1 MYLSQLTPLIY
12 LHARQDLSRGEVNIL
27 LALSTLAGA
36 PIFISQKRLAKIA
49 RTGTSSVYRH
59 LNTLKDKN
67 LVVTNTHNGTDTLDY
82 YIDWRATL
90 DEDGR
95 IRYDNSFTVEETGAN
110 TLPSSKENNRH
121 KWGDAAEAPPKTAT
135 AAPAAKA
142 TAKTASKSG
151 TRLPKDWTPS
161 PELADWTRREA
172 PAAANPTELE
182 TFRDYWTA
190 QPGARGRKLDWDAT
204 WRNWARRTNKTTPR
218 RNQDQMLHDMRA
230 QAIAWDQAQEDHHL
244 LPSGY
249 WNEP

>member
-12 LHARQDLSRGEVNIL
+12 LHARQDLSRGEINIL

-67 LVVTNTHNGTDTLDY
+67 LIVADAHNGTDTLDY
-82 YIDWRATL
+82 YIDWRAAL

-95 IRYDNSFTVEETGAN
+95 IRYDNSFTVEETGVN
-110 TLPSSKENNRH
+110 TLPSSKENNRR
-121 KWGDAAEAPPKTAT
+121 KWGDDSAEPHKTT

-142 TAKTASKSG
+142 ASKSG

-161 PELADWTRREA
+161 PALAEWTRREA

-190 QPGARGRKLDWDAT
+190 QPGTRGRKLDWDAT
-204 WRNWARRTNKTTPR
+204 WRNWARRTNKTSPR

-230 QAIAWDQAQEDHHL
+230 QAIAWDQAQEHRHEL
-244 LPSGY
+244 TTGY

>member
-59 LNTLKDKN
+59 LNALKDKN
-67 LVVTNTHNGTDTLDY
+67 LIVTDAHSGTDTLDY

-110 TLPSSKENNRH
+110 TLPSSKENNRR
-121 KWGDAAEAPPKTAT
+121 KWGDDAAEPPKTT
-135 AAPAAKA
+135 AAPAAK
-142 TAKTASKSG
+142 TTTKTTSKSG

-190 QPGARGRKLDWDAT
+190 QPGVRGRKLDWDAT
-204 WRNWARRTNKTTPR
+204 WRNWARRTNKTAPR

-230 QAIAWDQAQEDHHL
+230 QAIAWDQAQEDQHL
-244 LPSGY
+244 LPAGY